1 MEIKP
6 IMFQKKYQVIEY
18 MQLRIKEQ
26 MKLIVCSKSDLD
38 NNLRVYQQYMRE
50 KQLFE
55 RVYLLVSMIPA
66 TRNIETIEPFLS
78 LIKFELEEEGYERRW
93 NQFSVSLNELLK
105 TEKVSVV
112 NIENVFRKFLMS
124 LLADLMIFTSK

>member
-26 MKLIVCSKSDLD
+26 MKLIVCSKSDID

>member
-38 NNLRVYQQYMRE
+38 NNLRVYQQYVRE

>member
-26 MKLIVCSKSDLD
+26 MKLIVCSKSDID

-105 TEKVSVV
+105 TEKTSVV